1 MIAGRAPKLTLDCI
15 IFGLQ
20 RVGGISNYWI
30 KLIEHA
36 MSSPQLEARLLVPRH
51 SLGTSLPAACH
62 FGPTTWREGA
72 PARLTRYL
80 PARVPPGTDL
90 FHTSYY
96 RMPRGRAATYLV
108 SAYDFTYERYRTGL
122 PRLVHSRQK
131 LASLRRADAVL
142 CISESTRRD
151 LLEFCPT
158 VDPARVHV
166 THLGVDHQAFF
177 PEAHRTEGLD
187 DVLLFVGQRAGYKR
201 FDLAVQAVRRQ
212 TWLRLGIVGPRLSDT
227 ERDALRSDL
236 GLRWHEFGPVD
247 HPTLRGLYSS
257 AFAFVFPS
265 DYEGFG
271 LPVLEAMAC
280 GCPVVAAKNSSLPEV
295 GGAAALYAGEQHADE
310 YAQQLAR
317 LEDAAL
323 RALMIRSG
331 LARAAEFTW
340 SKTFEQTLDV
350 YLRAVR

>member
-1 MIAGRAPKLTLDCI
+1 MSARQPPNLTLDCI
-15 IFGLQ
+15 VFGLQ

-36 MSSPQLEARLLVPRH
+36 MSSPRLNTRLLMPKRA
-51 SLGTSLPAACH
+51 LGTGLPAVCNG
-62 FGPTTWREGA
+62 GPDTWRESA
-72 PARLTRYL
+72 PARFTRYVG
-80 PARVPPGTDL
+80 ARVLPGTDL

-96 RMPRGRAATYLV
+96 RVPRSNRAAYLV

-122 PRLVHSRQK
+122 ARLVHSRQK
-131 LASLRRADAVL
+131 LASIRRADAVL
-142 CISESTRRD
+142 CISESTRSD

-158 VDPARVHV
+158 VDPASVHV

-177 PEAHRTEGLD
+177 PQAPLIEGMD
-187 DVLLFVGQRAGYKR
+187 DVLLFVGQRDGYKR
-201 FDLAVQAVRRQ
+201 FDLAMQTVRRQ
-212 TWLRLGIVGPRLSDT
+212 PGLRLGIVGPRLSEA
-227 ERDALRSDL
+227 ERDALRNNL
-236 GLRWHEFGPVD
+236 GSRWQEFGPVD
-247 HPTLRGLYSS
+247 QPTLRGLYSS

-280 GCPVVAAKNSSLPEV
+280 GCPVVAANNSSLPEV
-295 GGAAALYAGEQHADE
+295 GGDAALYAIEQHADA

-323 RALMIRSG
+323 RKSMVGSG

-350 YLRAVR
+350 YLSVAR